1 MSESSDNKIYTEED
15 IFSKYIT
22 KQIIGKG
29 TFSTVKL
36 GINKE
41 TKKKFAIKI
50 LEKSKIQNKDDL
62 QRIER
67 EIKMLKDFD
76 NINVIKVYEILEN
89 ESYHY
94 LIMEYCENG
103 ELFNHIVDLQRLSD
117 EEASYFFYQLI
128 NGLEYIHSKGVVHRD
143 LKPENLLL
151 GKGNIL
157 KIIDFGLS
165 NFFNGK
171 DLLIT
176 PCGSPCY
183 ASPEMV
189 SGNSYNGFKID
200 IWSTGIILY
209 AMVCGYLPFE
219 DEDNDIL
226 FKKILEC
233 KLDFPDD
240 LSKNSIDLMNKILVT
255 KPEKRINI
263 DGIKKHPFY
272 LQGKKIFEENHP
284 DLIKVD
290 VVISLRNHFND
301 LELTNGKKNIG
312 NKNDKDNN
320 NKKENKNQKEREK
333 EKDKNKFI
341 HNITKLRTTTNQNKP
356 VKIKENKIK
365 GRPLS
370 IKIENDISNN
380 YNNSGSVNNT
390 NPNKTKKEKTE
401 EEIKDLIMQ
410 LSYKHNLNDKKNKPY
425 RNNTLEHTRNKKN
438 NLNIKTI
445 SKESKNKNSNKRMNT
460 DYQYIEK
467 EYLKLLYGNNSR
479 NHKNNVIKKNT
490 KFNSTR
496 GKSAKQLNTKS
507 NKNNTRTCRT
517 NFEVFNID
525 LNKNKKNTKY
535 NSSNSNLENSNNVKK
550 ENIDNKY
557 FYNKVVKKTNLNNN
571 NTRKN
576 NHLNDFSNVINYEI
590 KSIFNSKNKIKASI
604 TNRKINDLLN
614 NNKTKLIVNM
624 SATNKNLILH
634 EFDSGSEVNKRK
646 NKSQTKS
653 VKSIQ
658 DKNKILKG
666 KNYNNIINAF
676 SNRNF
681 NVKNSFQNLRKL
693 NSGSSSKNKNKI
705 IYLKTEFQTKNHNND
720 NKKTYKEILLSSGN
734 IPQKSIKMNFANIK
748 NIK

>member
-1 MSESSDNKIYTEED
+1 MSESSNNKICTEED

-41 TKKKFAIKI
+41 TKEKFAIKI

-67 EIKMLKDFD
+67 EIKMLKDFN

-89 ESYHY
+89 ESYYY

-151 GKGNIL
+151 GKGNLL

-165 NFFNGK
+165 NFFDGK
-171 DLLIT
+171 NLLIT

-189 SGNSYNGFKID
+189 SGNNYNGFKID

-233 KLDFPDD
+233 KLDFPED
-240 LSKNSIDLMNKILVT
+240 LTHNCIDLMNKILVT
-255 KPEKRINI
+255 KPDKRINI
-263 DGIKKHPFY
+263 DDIKKHPFY

-301 LELTNGKKNIG
+301 LKLTNGDKNNE
-312 NKNDKDNN
+312 NKNDKNY
-320 NKKENKNQKEREK
+320 KKENKNLKEK

-341 HNITKLRTTTNQNKP
+341 HNITKLRATTNQNKP

-380 YNNSGSVNNT
+380 YNNSGIVNHT
-390 NPNKTKKEKTE
+390 NPNKTKKDKAV
-401 EEIKDLIMQ
+401 EEIKDMIMQ
-410 LSYKHNLNDKKNKPY
+410 LSYKNNLNDKKNKPY

-467 EYLKLLYGNNSR
+467 EYLKLLYGSNSR
-479 NHKNNVIKKNT
+479 NHKNNIIKKNQ

-496 GKSAKQLNTKS
+496 GKSAKQLNTK
-507 NKNNTRTCRT
+507 NKNNNRTCRT

-525 LNKNKKNTKY
+525 LNKNKKNT
-535 NSSNSNLENSNNVKK
+535 NDNTSNSNLENSNNIKK

-557 FYNKVVKKTNLNNN
+557 FYNKVVKKSNLNNK
-571 NTRKN
+571 NTRKF
-576 NHLNDFSNVINYEI
+576 NHFNDFSNGINYEI
-590 KSIFNSKNKIKASI
+590 RSIFHSNYNNLKNRASI

-634 EFDSGSEVNKRK
+634 EFDSGFDVNKRK
-646 NKSQTKS
+646 NNSQTKS

-681 NVKNSFQNLRKL
+681 DIKNSFQNLRKL
-693 NSGSSSKNKNKI
+693 NSGSNSSKNKNKI
-705 IYLKTEFQTKNHNND
+705 IYLKTDFQTKNHNND